1 MNAINNNGFDCI
13 YKGKEIS
20 LYTLKNKNNIVIQIT
35 NFGCKIVSI
44 IVPDRYGNFSDIVL
58 GYETAEEY
66 ISGNPFFGAI
76 VGRFANRIAK
86 GRFLLEKHEYQL
98 PINNGPN
105 SLHGGPDGFYNQVF
119 DVIKQETTNNGASIT
134 MVYVSSDGEAGYP
147 GTLRL
152 EVTYTLTDS
161 NELRLDYSAI
171 TDKATHVN
179 ICSHPFFNLSG
190 EGDGDI
196 LSHYLTINSKH
207 YTPVNEFQIP
217 TGELVDVI
225 GTPMDFRTP
234 FQIGAR
240 INNVDTQLSYGAGY
254 DHNWVIDKKD
264 GELEWAAT
272 CSEPNSG
279 RAMEIY
285 TTQPGLQFYSGNW
298 LDGSDKGK
306 GGKVYLKRSALCL
319 ETQHFPDTPNKPH
332 FPSTVLNPGQTYY
345 QTCLYKFLVI

>member
-1 MNAINNNGFDCI
+1 MTTINKKNFNCI

-20 LYTLKNKNNIVIQIT
+20 LFTLKNKNNICVQIT

-44 IVPDRYGNFSDIVL
+44 SVPDRYGKFSDIVL

-76 VGRFANRIAK
+76 VGRFANRIAN
-86 GRFLLEKHEYQL
+86 GHFSLQNQEYQL

-105 SLHGGPDGFYNQVF
+105 SLHGGPDGFNNQVF
-119 DVIKQETTNNGASIT
+119 DIINQETTENGESIS
-134 MVYVSSDGEAGYP
+134 MFYVSSDGEAGYP

-161 NELRLDYSAI
+161 NELRLDFYAI

-190 EGDGDI
+190 EGVGDI
-196 LSHYLTINSKH
+196 LSHYLTINSKY

-225 GTPMDFRTP
+225 STPMDFSTP

-240 INNVDTQLSYGAGY
+240 INNVDNQLSNGAGY

-272 CSEPNSG
+272 CSELNSG
-279 RAMEIY
+279 RAIEIY
-285 TTQPGLQFYSGNW
+285 TL
-298 LDGSDKGK
+298 
-306 GGKVYLKRSALCL
+306 LCADI
-319 ETQHFPDTPNKPH
+319 T
-332 FPSTVLNPGQTYY
+332 
-345 QTCLYKFLVI
+345 